1 MRVQTGYAESTVQ
14 LSPEKCLPFWMNDL
28 PSNTQPGY
36 STKSSKCGCHM
47 SNRVTSMV
55 LDQLLPLTSKPGC
68 SLYPDRFN
76 DSVNKK
82 ILSSAGNTSRFLLD
96 DLVDLHPIC
105 LFGYLPVV
113 FQNRLE
119 TTKQPLTFVETKSAL
134 SAFAKNYLD
143 AGGPP
148 PWIRTF

>member
-1 MRVQTGYAESTVQ
+1 MIQ
-14 LSPEKCLPFWMNDL
+14 
-28 PSNTQPGY
+28 
-36 STKSSKCGCHM
+36 STKKSCP
-47 SNRVTSMV
+47 V
-55 LDQLLPLTSKPGC
+55 LEI
-68 SLYPDRFN
+68 RA
-76 DSVNKK
+76 V
-82 ILSSAGNTSRFLLD
+82 FLLD